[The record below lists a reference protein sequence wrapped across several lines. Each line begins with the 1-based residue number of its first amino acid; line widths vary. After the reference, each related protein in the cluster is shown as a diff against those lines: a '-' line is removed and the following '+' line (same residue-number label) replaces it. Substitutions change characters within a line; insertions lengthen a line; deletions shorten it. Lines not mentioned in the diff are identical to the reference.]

1 MLAPGVLR
9 LKTVLYLD
17 ELLLTNFA
25 IGAALLLAAGF
36 LAAQRCCGLRLCAG
50 ALAAALSSLTLLLP
64 QLPPGVALAL
74 KAATGAGTV
83 VAAYGVAGRRPF
95 FRLCAWYLLLNFLL
109 CGTAVLPGVQAN
121 NLSICLPLTP
131 GRLLI
136 CCGGVCAAVYGVTLC
151 FGHSNAPS
159 FDAELVLRSGERIQ
173 VRAFYDTGFSV
184 QEPLGAT
191 AVVLVQYRPVR
202 SKLPDVLR
210 SFLDGY
216 FSAGDLVPPPELAL
230 RLIPCRTIAGRCL
243 LPAVPAA
250 LCTRTASA
258 EGILA
263 AFCDTDDPAWTAL
276 FGAEVAQL
284 IGK

>member
-1 MLAPGVLR
+1 M
-9 LKTVLYLD
+9 KTVLYLD

-25 IGAALLLAAGF
+25 IGAALLLAAGL

-50 ALAAALSSLTLLLP
+50 AAAAAVSSLTLLLP
-64 QLPPGVALAL
+64 QLPPVAALLL
-74 KAATGAGTV
+74 KAATGACTV
-83 VAAYGVAGRRPF
+83 AAAYGMMGRRPF
-95 FRLCAWYLLLNFLL
+95 LRLCAWYLLLNFLL

-121 NLSICLPLTP
+121 NLSVCLPLSP
-131 GRLLI
+131 GRLLL
-136 CCGGVCAAVYGVTLC
+136 CCGVVCAAVYGITVC
-151 FGHSNAPS
+151 FGRSNAPS
-159 FDAELVLRSGERIQ
+159 FDAELVLRSGERIP

-202 SKLPDVLR
+202 SRLPTALR
-210 SFLDGY
+210 SFLDDY
-216 FSAGDLVPPPELAL
+216 FAVRHLLPPPELAL
-230 RLIPCRTIAGRCL
+230 RLVPCHTIAGRCL

-250 LCTRTASA
+250 LHTRTASA

-263 AFCDTDDPAWTAL
+263 AFCDTADPAWTAL
-276 FGAEVAQL
+276 FGSDVAQL